1 MQNLII
7 ADTSCLI
14 LLQKINELSILEKL
28 YTSVSITPQI
38 AEEYGTTLPD
48 WIRIEIPG
56 DRNYQEILETSLDP
70 GEASAIALA
79 LENKNSL
86 LIIDDLKGRRIAV
99 KLGLKITGSL
109 GVLISA
115 KKSGQ
120 LKSIK
125 PIIEKIRAS
134 DFRIS
139 AKLEEAILKLSD
151 E

>member
-1 MQNLII
+1 M
-7 ADTSCLI
+7 
-14 LLQKINELSILEKL
+14 QKINELSILEKL

-38 AEEYGTTLPD
+38 AEEYGTTLPG
-48 WIRIEIPG
+48 WISIEIPE
-56 DRNYQEILETSLDP
+56 DQNYQEILETSLDP

-79 LENKNSL
+79 LGNDNSL
-86 LIIDDLKGRRIAV
+86 LIIADLKGRRIAV

-115 KKSGQ
+115 KKKGH

-125 PIIEKIRAS
+125 PILKKIKAS

-139 AKLEEAILKLSD
+139 PKLEEVILKLSD